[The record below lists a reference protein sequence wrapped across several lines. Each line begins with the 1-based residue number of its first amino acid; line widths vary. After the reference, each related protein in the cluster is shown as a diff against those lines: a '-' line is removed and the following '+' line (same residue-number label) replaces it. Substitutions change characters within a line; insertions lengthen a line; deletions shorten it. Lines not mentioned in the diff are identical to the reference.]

1 MSAKHIPLSVRP
13 TPARPSSPPP
23 YRGPGGAV
31 LHDTG
36 QRQPA
41 RSNRNLH
48 SILLTDVAGSAARD
62 SRGLRRMRDDLYD
75 IMAEVTAENGFE
87 LDSLSFDDTGDGL
100 RLIIPLDL
108 MPPTRVVDAFV
119 SGLTAGLR
127 EHRRQASEIARIR
140 MRVCFHL
147 GVVEKH
153 RRSWTGDPL
162 VRAARLIEARQL
174 RDALDIWPGIDL
186 VAIVSDAMFDIVRH
200 RVGLIPPEWF
210 QEIQVRVKE
219 FDGHAWLFT
228 PPSVL
233 GCANCTYPQCS
244 AKGVA

>member
-1 MSAKHIPLSVRP
+1 MSAKHIPSSVRP
-13 TPARPSSPPP
+13 TPVRPSSPLP
-23 YRGPGGAV
+23 YRRPDGAV
-31 LHDTG
+31 LRDTG
-36 QRQPA
+36 QRQPVK
-41 RSNRNLH
+41 SNRNLH
-48 SILLTDVAGSAARD
+48 SIVLTDVAGSATRD

-75 IMAEVTAENGFE
+75 VIAGVTAENGFE

-119 SGLTAGLR
+119 SGLAAGLR

-174 RDALDIWPGIDL
+174 RDALEMWPGTDL
-186 VAIVSDAMFDIVRH
+186 AAIVSDAMFEIIQH
-200 RVGLIPPEWF
+200 RAGLLPPEWF

-219 FDGHAWLFT
+219 FDSRAWLFT
-228 PPSVL
+228 PPAMI